1 LYINHRIDSIPHR
14 IGRTKD
20 AIRSAIIKTQAMYKE
35 KEELLQLMR
44 DMVTVNS
51 GEQGNVLFEQDIGT

>member
-1 LYINHRIDSIPHR
+1 
-14 IGRTKD
+14 
-20 AIRSAIIKTQAMYKE
+20 
-35 KEELLQLMR
+35 LQLMR

>member
-1 LYINHRIDSIPHR
+1 
-14 IGRTKD
+14 
-20 AIRSAIIKTQAMYKE
+20 
-35 KEELLQLMR
+35 MR

>member
-1 LYINHRIDSIPHR
+1 
-14 IGRTKD
+14 
-20 AIRSAIIKTQAMYKE
+20 MYKE